1 MNGKET
7 NEAVVLT
14 TAPELEVPQPDGEHI
29 AKMRSARKTKL
40 SQLTRRKNILK
51 ELMKDNMHTEE
62 FEENMA
68 KYKTLLD
75 EFKDAHLSYHAL
87 LNDPDEINTSDD
99 WFQSKLCDSN
109 DFFELVTLWKA
120 DPTTR
125 LQPDDI
131 ALGDSASVMAAKA
144 NSSMMSKRSSHSSVA
159 SARIRAEAEKAAAIA
174 KLQALKEKHVL
185 EEEEENLKKQME
197 KIRKRKETLNV
208 QADLDAANAKIH
220 TLTIVETHGQ
230 VQSESAPGAAPPPAM
245 DRMNEYLDKGGKMQ
259 EKESEHTKKEAIQS
273 NTNMQSVRAK
283 EPQYP
288 PKPFFC
294 SPHGAPP
301 PPPPEYFIQ
310 KQYGGTLPDKQL
322 HTTQDKTSKQT
333 QSHASQLKDDNKM
346 TKQQPPM
353 QDATLYN
360 ILQKQ
365 TEITASLV
373 SQHVHSSLPRKE
385 IKVFEGDPVEYRSF
399 MRAFEHFIEAK
410 TSSGRDRLHYL
421 EQYTRGQSRDLVRTC
436 LYMEPER
443 GYQKARELL
452 QEHYGN
458 QFKIANAYIEKA
470 LSWSPIKPEDPKAL
484 EAFGLYLRGC
494 CNAMEEITYMEELDL
509 SSNLKALVIKLPYKI
524 RERWRSEVCVLQ
536 ERRSGK
542 VRFCDLVRFLES
554 QVKILTDPVFGNIQD
569 PNAPKSSKPT
579 ILRRPK
585 SFATSITNTDS
596 QSPQSQDSSQ
606 AASKPFCL
614 FCSGAHT
621 MDACHQ
627 FKRKLHKDKIEFLKE
642 RGICF
647 GCLVQGHMSNTCHKR
662 LSCKDCKLKHP
673 TVLHIG
679 RRKRTEP
686 ETPETSQSETS
697 SQASA
702 SPKACGRIGAGEEEC
717 VLSIVPVK
725 VKSSKGNQIIQ
736 TYAFLDPGSSASF
749 CTNSLMHQLNIRGKR
764 TNILLRTM
772 GQEKTVSSHIVAGLE
787 VSELHGNT
795 FTALPEFYTQ
805 KTMPVTKHN
814 IPNQSDVSKWPYLKN
829 IKLPTIDADIG
840 LLIGT
845 NAPKVMEPQEVI
857 NSQGEGPYAVRTLLG
872 WVVNG
877 PLRGGGTKATSV
889 NRISV
894 VDLHDLLVTQY
905 NTDFVEKSY
914 EEKREM
920 SIEDKQFLKS
930 VEDSTTIVNGH
941 YSFRLPFR
949 SHDVSLPNNRQV
961 AEQRL
966 WSLKRKFLKN
976 ASFHEEYTRFL
987 SDVIEQGY
995 AEAVPQGQ
1003 LKQEDG
1009 KVWYIPH
1016 HGVYHPKKGKLR
1028 VVFDCGASFK
1038 GTSLNSELLQGPD
1051 LIKPLIGVLTRF
1063 RQEPIAIMGDIQAMF
1078 HQVKVA
1084 KQDVNF
1090 LRFLWWPGGDIG
1102 VDPLEYRMVV
1112 HLFGAVSSPS
1122 CANYALRR
1130 TAEDNRNQ
1138 LRPEV
1143 TDTILNNIYVDD
1155 CLKSVATEDEAIR
1168 LIKELT
1174 AACQRGGFH
1183 FSKWITNSRKVL
1195 SSVPEADRA
1204 KEVKELNLD
1213 RDRLPTERALGVQ
1226 WCVEDDNFTF
1236 NVTTKS
1242 QPHTRRGIL
1251 SEVSSIYDPLGF
1263 LAPFTLPAKLLLQE
1277 LCSLN
1282 LGWDE
1287 EIPKM
1292 FSERWLKWKMDLQK
1306 ITNFKVRRCLKPNDF
1321 GKPIQAQLHHFA
1333 DASEQGYGTVSYLR
1347 LKNDKNIIHVSFMM
1361 GKARVAPLKKMTIP
1375 RMELAAA
1382 VLATKVDKLLR
1393 RELQL
1398 QLESSM
1404 FWTDSQS
1411 VLKYIANQHTRFH
1424 TFVANRVSTIRE
1436 ATKVTQWRYVN
1447 TKVNPA
1453 DVASRGQN
1461 AEKFMENQSWIH
1473 GPDILWKSESDWPE
1487 FPMDVISH
1495 SFDDPEVKRNPA
1507 VNTIMVK
1514 DNGNPTDRFL
1524 THFSSWKKLKIAV
1537 AWILKLK
1544 ETLKVLVHRKKEF
1557 RSTVSASN
1565 TITRSTGKVVDEK
1578 MTNVKTTL
1586 GGQTVTLE
1594 DLEKAENAIISQTQ
1608 KQYFQEEMTTLK
1620 TATSGVKKASSIYKL
1635 DPVFKDDV
1643 LRVGGRLSRASM
1655 PEESKFPVILPKQ
1668 SHVSTLIL
1676 RHIHEKTGHGGR
1688 NHILSELRKKYW
1700 IIKANSAARKIL
1712 SECITCRRHRTKV
1725 GEQKMA
1731 DLPQERLEPDLPPF
1745 SNVGVDYFGPI
1756 ETKRGRTILK
1766 RYGVIFTCMTSRAVH
1781 IEVANSLDTD
1791 SCLNALRRFICR
1803 RGQVKHIRSDNG
1815 TNFVGTQRE
1824 LKEALAK
1831 LNQQRIQGALLQKGI
1846 QWSFNSPGASHHG
1859 GVWERLIKS
1868 VRQVLHAVL
1877 KQQTLDDEG
1886 LQTLLCEVEA
1896 ILNSRPITTVSND
1909 PQDLEP
1915 LTPNHIL
1922 LFNTKPILPPGVF
1935 DKNDLYVRRRW
1946 KQVQYMSDLF
1956 WKRWCQ
1962 EYLPLMQERQKW
1974 CKRRRSFTPG
1984 DVVMIVDP
1992 CAPRGSWIL
2001 GRVLE
2006 VMADSKGLVRA
2017 VKVKTQTNVLER
2029 PITKICLLL
2038 ECEE

>member
-1 MNGKET
+1 
-7 NEAVVLT
+7 
-14 TAPELEVPQPDGEHI
+14 
-29 AKMRSARKTKL
+29 
-40 SQLTRRKNILK
+40 
-51 ELMKDNMHTEE
+51 
-62 FEENMA
+62 
-68 KYKTLLD
+68 
-75 EFKDAHLSYHAL
+75 
-87 LNDPDEINTSDD
+87 
-99 WFQSKLCDSN
+99 
-109 DFFELVTLWKA
+109 
-120 DPTTR
+120 
-125 LQPDDI
+125 
-131 ALGDSASVMAAKA
+131 
-144 NSSMMSKRSSHSSVA
+144 
-159 SARIRAEAEKAAAIA
+159 
-174 KLQALKEKHVL
+174 
-185 EEEEENLKKQME
+185 
-197 KIRKRKETLNV
+197 
-208 QADLDAANAKIH
+208 
-220 TLTIVETHGQ
+220 
-230 VQSESAPGAAPPPAM
+230 
-245 DRMNEYLDKGGKMQ
+245 
-259 EKESEHTKKEAIQS
+259 
-273 NTNMQSVRAK
+273 
-283 EPQYP
+283 
-288 PKPFFC
+288 
-294 SPHGAPP
+294 
-301 PPPPEYFIQ
+301 
-310 KQYGGTLPDKQL
+310 
-322 HTTQDKTSKQT
+322 
-333 QSHASQLKDDNKM
+333 
-346 TKQQPPM
+346 
-353 QDATLYN
+353 
-360 ILQKQ
+360 
-365 TEITASLV
+365 
-373 SQHVHSSLPRKE
+373 
-385 IKVFEGDPVEYRSF
+385 
-399 MRAFEHFIEAK
+399 MRAFEYFIEAK
-410 TSSGRDRLHYL
+410 TMSARDRLYYL
-421 EQYTRGQSRDLVRTC
+421 EQYTRGQSRELIRTC

-443 GYQKARELL
+443 GYHRAKELL

-458 QFKIANAYIEKA
+458 EFKIANAYIEKA
-470 LSWSPIKPEDPKAL
+470 LSWSSIKSEDPRAL
-484 EAFGLYLRGC
+484 EAFALYLRGC

-509 SSNLKALVIKLPYKI
+509 SSNLKALVTKLPYKI
-524 RERWRSEVCVLQ
+524 REKWRSEVCVLQ
-536 ERRSGK
+536 EKRNVK
-542 VRFCDLVRFLES
+542 VRFCDLVRFLEY
-554 QVKILTDPVFGNIQD
+554 QVKILTNPVFGNIQD
-569 PNAPKSSKPT
+569 PTSPKPQKPNTYKRPKSTGS
-579 ILRRPK
+579 
-585 SFATSITNTDS
+585 SFATSISNIDQDS
-596 QSPQSQDSSQ
+596 QSSQSQDSSQ
-606 AASKPFCL
+606 ATNKPFCL
-614 FCSGAHT
+614 FCSGTHI
-621 MDACHQ
+621 MDECQ
-627 FKRKLHKDKIEFLKE
+627 TFKRKLHRDKITFLKE

-647 GCLVQGHMSNTCHKR
+647 GCLVRGHTNNRCFKR
-662 LSCKDCKLKHP
+662 LTCKECKLNHP
-673 TVLHIG
+673 TVLHIKKKKG
-679 RRKRTEP
+679 TETTEMSEN
-686 ETPETSQSETS
+686 ETT
-697 SQASA
+697 QASA
-702 SPKACGRIGAGEEEC
+702 SPKACGHIGAGEEEC

-772 GQEKTVSSHIVAGLE
+772 GQEKTVSSHIVTGLE

-805 KTMPVTKHN
+805 KAMPVTKHN
-814 IPNQSDVSKWPYLKN
+814 IPNQSDISKWPYLQN

-845 NAPKVMEPQEVI
+845 NAPKVMEPQQVI
-857 NSQGEGPYAVRTLLG
+857 NSQGEGPYAVKTLLG

-877 PLRGGGTKATSV
+877 PLRGGGLKAKNTVSV

-894 VDLHDLLVTQY
+894 VDLHDLLITQY

-914 EEKREM
+914 EDKKEM
-920 SIEDKQFLKS
+920 SIEDKQFLKI
-930 VEDSTTIVNGH
+930 VEDSATMVDGH
-941 YSFRLPFR
+941 YSFKLPFR

-966 WSLKRKFLKN
+966 LSLKRKFLKN

-987 SDVIEQGY
+987 GDVIEQGY

-1003 LKQEDG
+1003 LKQKDG
-1009 KVWYIPH
+1009 SVWYIPH

-1028 VVFDCGASFK
+1028 VVFDCGASYK

-1051 LIKPLIGVLTRF
+1051 FIRPLIGVLTRF

-1084 KQDVNF
+1084 DEHVDF

-1102 VDPLEYRMVV
+1102 VDPQEYRMVV

-1122 CANYALRR
+1122 CANYVLQR
-1130 TAEDNRNQ
+1130 TAEDNRDHF
-1138 LRPEV
+1138 RPEV
-1143 TDTILNNIYVDD
+1143 IDTILQNVYVDD
-1155 CLKSVATEDEAIR
+1155 CLKSMATEDEAIL

-1174 AACQRGGFH
+1174 TACHRGGFH
-1183 FSKWITNSRKVL
+1183 FSKWISNSRRVL
-1195 SSVPEADRA
+1195 SSVPEVDRA

-1213 RDRLPTERALGVQ
+1213 RDKLPTERALGVQ

-1236 NVTTKS
+1236 SVTTKP

-1251 SEVSSIYDPLGF
+1251 SVVSSVYDPLGL
-1263 LAPFTLPAKLLLQE
+1263 LAPFTLTSKLLLQE

-1287 EIPKM
+1287 EVPQI
-1292 FSERWLKWKMDLQK
+1292 FSERWIKWKLDLQK
-1306 ITNFKVRRCLKPNDF
+1306 ITNFKVKRCLKPKDF
-1321 GKPIQAQLHHFA
+1321 GEPIQAQLHHFA
-1333 DASEQGYGTVSYLR
+1333 DASEHGYGTVSYLR
-1347 LKNDKNIIHVSFMM
+1347 LKNDKNTIHVSFMM
-1361 GKARVAPLKKMTIP
+1361 GKARVAPLKRMTIP

-1382 VLATKVDKLLR
+1382 VLATKVDKVLR

-1398 QLESSM
+1398 QLQSSM

-1424 TFVANRVSTIRE
+1424 TFVANRVSAIRD
-1436 ATKVTQWRYVN
+1436 ATKVTQWRYIN

-1461 AEKFMENQSWIH
+1461 ADKFMENRNWIH
-1473 GPDILWKSESDWPE
+1473 GPDMLWKSENDWPQPPLE
-1487 FPMDVISH
+1487 LFSNLMTS
-1495 SFDDPEVKRNPA
+1495 DDPEVKRNAA
-1507 VNTIMVK
+1507 VSATIIK
-1514 DNGNPTDRFL
+1514 DSGNPTDTFL
-1524 THFSSWKKLKIAV
+1524 TYFSSWRNLKVAV

-1544 ETLKVLVHRKKEF
+1544 ETLKVLVHRKKELH
-1557 RSTVSASN
+1557 STTSASN
-1565 TITRSTGKVVDEK
+1565 ITTRSTTK
-1578 MTNVKTTL
+1578 MMDQKMKDVKTTL
-1586 GGQTVTLE
+1586 GGQTLTLD
-1594 DLEKAENAIISQTQ
+1594 DLEKAENAIICYTQ
-1608 KQYFQEEMTTLK
+1608 KQYFPEEINILQM
-1620 TATSGVKKASSIYKL
+1620 ATSGVKKTSNLYRL
-1635 DPVFKDDV
+1635 DPVFKDGV
-1643 LRVGGRLSRASM
+1643 LRVGGRLSRAAM
-1655 PEESKFPVILPKQ
+1655 PEESKFPVILPRHA
-1668 SHVSTLIL
+1668 HVSTLIL
-1676 RHIHEKTGHGGR
+1676 RHTHNKTGHGGR

-1700 IIKANSAARKIL
+1700 IIKANSAARKIIG
-1712 SECITCRRHRTKV
+1712 ECVVCRRQRARI

-1756 ETKRGRTILK
+1756 EIKRGRTILK
-1766 RYGVIFTCMTSRAVH
+1766 RYGVLFTCMTSRAVH
-1781 IEVANSLDTD
+1781 IEVAYSLDTD

-1815 TNFVGTQRE
+1815 TNLVGAQRE
-1824 LKEALAK
+1824 LKEALAT

-1846 QWSFNSPGASHHG
+1846 QWSFNPPGASHHG

-1868 VRQVLHAVL
+1868 VRQVLHSLL

-1935 DKNDLYVRRRW
+1935 DRNDLYVRRKW

-1984 DVVMIVDP
+1984 DVVMVVDP

-2006 VMADSKGLVRA
+2006 VMADSTGLVRA
-2017 VKVKTQTNVLER
+2017 VKVKTKTNVLER